1 VVGITAGGTTFLFMA
16 LLKQRDKEEQQRSL
30 LPVPIAQVSADCDI
44 DIRLLVGPEV
54 LAGSTRLKAGT
65 ATKRR

>member
-1 VVGITAGGTTFLFMA
+1 MA
-16 LLKQRDKEEQQRSL
+16 LLKQRDRGATTIFIAC
-30 LPVPIAQVSADCDI
+30 VPIAQVSADCDI